1 MVPPV
6 RSSPPRPWRT
16 SPPATHKIEKLA
28 NPITDSSGDPVTLD
42 DNPAHVAGFLYE
54 VSRYFQ
60 REGLHSAL
68 IRYGAVVLNNGTT
81 AVSKLNQIPFVLQS
95 ITYASSQG
103 LRFGADTLLEH
114 LF

>member
-1 MVPPV
+1 MADI
-6 RSSPPRPWRT
+6 S
-16 SPPATHKIEKLA
+16 ATHNSVKLA

-68 IRYGAVVLNNGTT
+68 IRYGAVVLKNGTR
-81 AVSKLNQIPFVLQS
+81 ARS
-95 ITYASSQG
+95 ITVERSVPA
-103 LRFGADTLLEH
+103 LLALARVSGEGTR
-114 LF
+114 

>member
-1 MVPPV
+1 MADI
-6 RSSPPRPWRT
+6 S
-16 SPPATHKIEKLA
+16 ATHNSVKLA

-68 IRYGAVVLNNGTT
+68 IRYGAVVLKNGNT
-81 AVSKLNQIPFVLQS
+81 ASFTNPSVTFRSSKNQF
-95 ITYASSQG
+95 
-103 LRFGADTLLEH
+103 TL
-114 LF
+114 FNGSD